1 MSITILVFEF
11 YRYMFCGLLFHSGL
25 LSTGSKIRIKLNKL
39 GLNESD
45 PMTAAADQKDFFFQN
60 ENEF

>member
-1 MSITILVFEF
+1 
-11 YRYMFCGLLFHSGL
+11 MFCGLLFHSGL